1 MGFFDIFRSKVKD
14 LGDSLYE
21 DELTAEEGSE
31 EANQA
36 IESRAEIQSNTEK
49 ESAFSESHEEVVSK
63 ENSIEIKHVHLFQ
76 NLLLGVSIFLILGT
90 AIFALD
96 LILSVVLGCLVIGF
110 NFLWTRQ
117 FVRKLLEEGKV
128 LPLDLLFYLT
138 KFVISVI
145 FMFAALTYLELSP
158 GGLLIGLSNI
168 GLATIVLSFIRMMP
182 SK

>member
-1 MGFFDIFRSKVKD
+1 MQPD
-14 LGDSLYE
+14 
-21 DELTAEEGSE
+21 T
-31 EANQA
+31 N
-36 IESRAEIQSNTEK
+36 K
-49 ESAFSESHEEVVSK
+49 ESAVSELQDELVTQEK
-63 ENSIEIKHVHLFQ
+63 LIEIKHAHLFQ
-76 NLLLGVSIFLILGT
+76 NLLLGVSIVLILGT

-110 NFLWTRQ
+110 NYVWTTQ
-117 FVRKLLEEGKV
+117 FVRKLLKEGKL

-145 FMFAALTYLELSP
+145 FMFAALTYLNLSP

-168 GLATIVLSFIRMMP
+168 GLATIILSFIRMMP

>member
-1 MGFFDIFRSKVKD
+1 MQPDTK
-14 LGDSLYE
+14 
-21 DELTAEEGSE
+21 
-31 EANQA
+31 
-36 IESRAEIQSNTEK
+36 K
-49 ESAFSESHEEVVSK
+49 ESAVSELQDELVTK
-63 ENSIEIKHVHLFQ
+63 EKSIEIKHANLFQ
-76 NLLLGVSIFLILGT
+76 NLLLGVSIVLILGT

-110 NFLWTRQ
+110 NYVWTTQ
-117 FVRKLLEEGKV
+117 FVRKLLKEGKL

-145 FMFAALTYLELSP
+145 FMFAALTYLDLSP

-168 GLATIVLSFIRMMP
+168 GLATIILSFIRMMT

>member
-1 MGFFDIFRSKVKD
+1 VQPGTD
-14 LGDSLYE
+14 
-21 DELTAEEGSE
+21 
-31 EANQA
+31 
-36 IESRAEIQSNTEK
+36 K
-49 ESAFSESHEEVVSK
+49 ESAVSELQDELVTREK
-63 ENSIEIKHVHLFQ
+63 SIEIKHAHLFK

-110 NFLWTRQ
+110 NFVWTRQ
-117 FVRKLLEEGKV
+117 FVRKLLKEGKL

-168 GLATIVLSFIRMMP
+168 GLATIILSFIRMMP

>member
-1 MGFFDIFRSKVKD
+1 MQPDTD
-14 LGDSLYE
+14 
-21 DELTAEEGSE
+21 
-31 EANQA
+31 
-36 IESRAEIQSNTEK
+36 K
-49 ESAFSESHEEVVSK
+49 ESAVSELQDELVTQEK
-63 ENSIEIKHVHLFQ
+63 SIEIKHVHLFQ
-76 NLLLGVSIFLILGT
+76 NLLLGVSIVLILGT

-110 NFLWTRQ
+110 NFVWTRQ
-117 FVRKLLEEGKV
+117 FVRKLLKEGKL

-145 FMFAALTYLELSP
+145 FMFAALTYLDLSP

-168 GLATIVLSFIRMMP
+168 GLATIILSFIRMIP

>member
-1 MGFFDIFRSKVKD
+1 MALQPD
-14 LGDSLYE
+14 
-21 DELTAEEGSE
+21 
-31 EANQA
+31 
-36 IESRAEIQSNTEK
+36 TEK
-49 ESAFSESHEEVVSK
+49 ESEFSKLHDELVTK
-63 ENSIEIKHVHLFQ
+63 EKSIEIKHIYLFQ
-76 NLLLGVSIFLILGT
+76 NLLLGVSIVLILGT

-110 NFLWTRQ
+110 NFVWTRL
-117 FVRKLLEEGKV
+117 FVRKLLKEGKL

-145 FMFAALTYLELSP
+145 FMFAALTYLDLSP

-168 GLATIVLSFIRMMP
+168 GLATIILSFIRMMP

>member
-1 MGFFDIFRSKVKD
+1 MQQDTDKESVVSE
-14 LGDSLYE
+14 LE
-21 DELTAEEGSE
+21 DELVS
-31 EANQA
+31 Q
-36 IESRAEIQSNTEK
+36 EK
-49 ESAFSESHEEVVSK
+49 
-63 ENSIEIKHVHLFQ
+63 SIEIKHVHLFQ
-76 NLLLGVSIFLILGT
+76 NLLLGVSIVLILGT

-110 NFLWTRQ
+110 NFVWTRQ
-117 FVRKLLEEGKV
+117 FVRKLLKEGKL

-145 FMFAALTYLELSP
+145 FMFAALTYLDLSP

-168 GLATIVLSFIRMMP
+168 GLATIILSFIRMMP

>member
-1 MGFFDIFRSKVKD
+1 MKPDTD
-14 LGDSLYE
+14 
-21 DELTAEEGSE
+21 
-31 EANQA
+31 
-36 IESRAEIQSNTEK
+36 K
-49 ESAFSESHEEVVSK
+49 ESAVSELQDELVTQEK
-63 ENSIEIKHVHLFQ
+63 SIEIKHVHLFQ
-76 NLLLGVSIFLILGT
+76 NLLFGVSIVLILGT

-110 NFLWTRQ
+110 NFVWTRQ
-117 FVRKLLEEGKV
+117 FVRKLLKEGKL

-145 FMFAALTYLELSP
+145 FMFAVLTYLDLSP

-168 GLATIVLSFIRMMP
+168 GLATIILSFIRMIP

>member
-1 MGFFDIFRSKVKD
+1 MQPD
-14 LGDSLYE
+14 
-21 DELTAEEGSE
+21 T
-31 EANQA
+31 N
-36 IESRAEIQSNTEK
+36 K
-49 ESAFSESHEEVVSK
+49 ESAVSELQDELVTQEK
-63 ENSIEIKHVHLFQ
+63 SIEIKHTNLFQ
-76 NLLLGVSIFLILGT
+76 NLLLGVSIVLILGT

-110 NFLWTRQ
+110 NFVWTRL
-117 FVRKLLEEGKV
+117 FVRKLLKEGKL

-145 FMFAALTYLELSP
+145 VMFAALTYLDLSP

-168 GLATIVLSFIRMMP
+168 GLATIILSFIRMMP

>member
-1 MGFFDIFRSKVKD
+1 MKPDTD
-14 LGDSLYE
+14 
-21 DELTAEEGSE
+21 
-31 EANQA
+31 
-36 IESRAEIQSNTEK
+36 K
-49 ESAFSESHEEVVSK
+49 ESAVSELQDELVTQEK
-63 ENSIEIKHVHLFQ
+63 SIEIKHVHLFQ
-76 NLLLGVSIFLILGT
+76 NLLFGVSIVLILGT

-110 NFLWTRQ
+110 NFVWTRQ
-117 FVRKLLEEGKV
+117 FVRKLLKEGKL

-145 FMFAALTYLELSP
+145 FMFAALTYLDLSP

-168 GLATIVLSFIRMMP
+168 GLATIILSFIRMIP

>member
-1 MGFFDIFRSKVKD
+1 MQPDTK
-14 LGDSLYE
+14 
-21 DELTAEEGSE
+21 
-31 EANQA
+31 
-36 IESRAEIQSNTEK
+36 K
-49 ESAFSESHEEVVSK
+49 ESAVSELQDELVTK
-63 ENSIEIKHVHLFQ
+63 EKSIEIKHTHLFQ
-76 NLLLGVSIFLILGT
+76 NLLLGVSTVLILGT

-110 NFLWTRQ
+110 NFVWTRL
-117 FVRKLLEEGKV
+117 FVRKLLKEGKL

-145 FMFAALTYLELSP
+145 FMFAALTYLDLSP

-168 GLATIVLSFIRMMP
+168 GLSTIILSFIRMMP

>member
-1 MGFFDIFRSKVKD
+1 MQPD
-14 LGDSLYE
+14 
-21 DELTAEEGSE
+21 T
-31 EANQA
+31 N
-36 IESRAEIQSNTEK
+36 K
-49 ESAFSESHEEVVSK
+49 ESAVSELQDELVTQEK
-63 ENSIEIKHVHLFQ
+63 SIEIKHVHLFQ
-76 NLLLGVSIFLILGT
+76 NLLFGVSIVLILGT

-110 NFLWTRQ
+110 NFVWTRQ
-117 FVRKLLEEGKV
+117 FVRKLLKEGKL

-145 FMFAALTYLELSP
+145 FMFAALTYLDLSP

-168 GLATIVLSFIRMMP
+168 GLATIILSFIRMMP

>member
-1 MGFFDIFRSKVKD
+1 MQPGTD
-14 LGDSLYE
+14 
-21 DELTAEEGSE
+21 
-31 EANQA
+31 
-36 IESRAEIQSNTEK
+36 K
-49 ESAFSESHEEVVSK
+49 ESAVSELQDELVTREK
-63 ENSIEIKHVHLFQ
+63 SIEIKHAHLFK

-110 NFLWTRQ
+110 NFLWTRL
-117 FVRKLLEEGKV
+117 FVRKLLKEGKL

-138 KFVISVI
+138 KFAISVI
-145 FMFAALTYLELSP
+145 FMFAALTYLDLSP

-168 GLATIVLSFIRMMP
+168 GLATIILSFIRMMP

>member
-1 MGFFDIFRSKVKD
+1 MQTDTDKKSVVSE
-14 LGDSLYE
+14 LQ
-21 DELTAEEGSE
+21 DELVTQEE
-31 EANQA
+31 
-36 IESRAEIQSNTEK
+36 
-49 ESAFSESHEEVVSK
+49 
-63 ENSIEIKHVHLFQ
+63 SIEIKHAYLFQ
-76 NLLLGVSIFLILGT
+76 NLLLGVSIVLILGT

-110 NFLWTRQ
+110 NFVWTRQ
-117 FVRKLLEEGKV
+117 FVRKLLKEGKL

-145 FMFAALTYLELSP
+145 FMFAALTYLDLSP

-168 GLATIVLSFIRMMP
+168 GLATIILSFIRMMP

>member
-1 MGFFDIFRSKVKD
+1 MQPDIDKESEVSE
-14 LGDSLYE
+14 LH
-21 DELTAEEGSE
+21 DELVTQEE
-31 EANQA
+31 
-36 IESRAEIQSNTEK
+36 
-49 ESAFSESHEEVVSK
+49 
-63 ENSIEIKHVHLFQ
+63 SIEIKHAHLFQ
-76 NLLLGVSIFLILGT
+76 NLLLGVSIVLILGS

-96 LILSVVLGCLVIGF
+96 LILSVVLGCLIIGF

-117 FVRKLLEEGKV
+117 FVRKILKEGKL

-145 FMFAALTYLELSP
+145 FMFAALTYLDLSP

-168 GLATIVLSFIRMMP
+168 GLAIIILSFIRMMP

>member
-1 MGFFDIFRSKVKD
+1 MQPDTD
-14 LGDSLYE
+14 
-21 DELTAEEGSE
+21 
-31 EANQA
+31 
-36 IESRAEIQSNTEK
+36 K
-49 ESAFSESHEEVVSK
+49 ESAVSELQDELVKQEK
-63 ENSIEIKHVHLFQ
+63 SIEIKHAHLFQ
-76 NLLLGVSIFLILGT
+76 NLLLGVSIVLILGT

-110 NFLWTRQ
+110 NYVWTTQ
-117 FVRKLLEEGKV
+117 FVRKLLKEGKL

-145 FMFAALTYLELSP
+145 FMFAALTYLDLTP

-168 GLATIVLSFIRMMP
+168 GLATIILSFIRMMP

>member
-1 MGFFDIFRSKVKD
+1 MQPDTK
-14 LGDSLYE
+14 
-21 DELTAEEGSE
+21 
-31 EANQA
+31 
-36 IESRAEIQSNTEK
+36 K
-49 ESAFSESHEEVVSK
+49 ESAVSELQDELVTK
-63 ENSIEIKHVHLFQ
+63 EKSIEIKHANLFQ
-76 NLLLGVSIFLILGT
+76 NSLLGVSIVLILGT

-110 NFLWTRQ
+110 NFVWTRQ
-117 FVRKLLEEGKV
+117 FVRKLLKEGKL

-145 FMFAALTYLELSP
+145 FMFAALTYLDLSP

-168 GLATIVLSFIRMMP
+168 GLATIILSFIRMMP

>member
-1 MGFFDIFRSKVKD
+1 MQPDTDKESEVSEFQ
-14 LGDSLYE
+14 
-21 DELTAEEGSE
+21 DELVM
-31 EANQA
+31 Q
-36 IESRAEIQSNTEK
+36 EK
-49 ESAFSESHEEVVSK
+49 
-63 ENSIEIKHVHLFQ
+63 SIEIKHAQLFQ

-110 NFLWTRQ
+110 NFVWTKQ
-117 FVRKLLEEGKV
+117 FVRKLLKEGKL

-145 FMFAALTYLELSP
+145 FMFAALTYLDLSP

-168 GLATIVLSFIRMMP
+168 GLATIILSFIRMMP